1 MPINGSIH
9 KNFMTGAYNEKAGRR
24 ARKRGSEMRSVKS
37 KIMKALPLVLA
48 LSIVLPVASF
58 AGFFGDHPRYVHA
71 LSDIRYA
78 RALIEAPNKPSVLLD
93 EQNAIQELDVATS
106 EIKVAARDDWK
117 AIGDHPPIDAHLDKR
132 GRFHEALKVLAR
144 AHDDVCKEEDDRKAR
159 GLRNRAVNHLD
170 QAMNYVRQAMHD
182 NRFDANL

>member
-1 MPINGSIH
+1 MQNSQSTIKKVSLEA
-9 KNFMTGAYNEKAGRR
+9 TKATNPGKISMQS
-24 ARKRGSEMRSVKS
+24 AFQKRLTR
-37 KIMKALPLVLA
+37 ALPLVA
-48 LSIVLPVASF
+48 ILSIAVPVASF

-78 RALIEAPNKPSVLLD
+78 RALIQRPDQANILED
-93 EQNAIQELDVATS
+93 EVNATQELDVATS

-117 AIGDHPPIDAHLDKR
+117 PINDHPTVDAHLDHR
-132 GRFHEALKVLAR
+132 GRFTEALKVLAR

-170 QAMNYVRQAMHD
+170 QAMNYVRQAMRD
-182 NRFDANL
+182 KRFNDK

>member
-1 MPINGSIH
+1 MQSS
-9 KNFMTGAYNEKAGRR
+9 FQ
-24 ARKRGSEMRSVKS
+24 KRIVR
-37 KIMKALPLVLA
+37 ALPLVVA
-48 LSIVLPVASF
+48 LSIAVPMASF

-78 RALIEAPNKPSVLLD
+78 RALIRRPDQANVLQD

-117 AIGDHPPIDAHLDKR
+117 PLDDHPTLDANLDRK
-132 GRFHEALKVLAR
+132 GRFTEALKVLAR
-144 AHDDVCKEEDDRKAR
+144 AHDDVCKEEDDRKDR

-170 QAMNYVRQAMHD
+170 QAMNYIRQAMRD
-182 NRFDANL
+182 KRFNDKL